1 MNIKKDDMVKVI
13 TGRDR
18 GKTGRVIKVFPKKNR
33 LIVEGLNL
41 VKKHQRPTQENQQG
55 GIVEKELSIHSSN
68 VMFLHKSKPIKV
80 GFNILKYN
88 KKVRINKPLDGSCA
102 KVCTEFKIPD
112 LTRKVPVTLIVKVRI
127 LKTITQE

>member
-18 GKTGRVIKVFPKKNR
+18 GKTGRVIKVFPEKNR

-55 GIVEKELSIHSSN
+55 GIVEKESSIHRSN
-68 VMFLHKSKPIKV
+68 VMLLHKNKTTRISYKISDK
-80 GFNILKYN
+80 G
-88 KKVRINKPLDGSCA
+88 KKVRYSNKFGA
-102 KVCTEFKIPD
+102 KID
-112 LTRKVPVTLIVKVRI
+112 
-127 LKTITQE
+127 